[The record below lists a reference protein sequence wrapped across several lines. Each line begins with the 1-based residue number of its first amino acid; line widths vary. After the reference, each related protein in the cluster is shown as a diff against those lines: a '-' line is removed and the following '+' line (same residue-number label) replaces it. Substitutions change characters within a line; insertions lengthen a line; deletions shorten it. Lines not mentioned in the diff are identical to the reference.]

1 MTPNSASR
9 FASII
14 SFLSI
19 IPIPTTKHTEI
30 HKTAQNMYLFPVVGV
45 VIGLMAGLLVLGLH
59 HAIAEP
65 LLAGLAAAAFLLI
78 VTGLHHTDGLA
89 DMADGLM
96 TRGGGYRRRLD
107 AMKDKNTGTA
117 GVTAIVLCVAG
128 LVLALSVM
136 NGMNVIIVLCGMILA
151 ESLAKFSMVVMAMTG
166 RPATPNSTG
175 AIFAKAAKS
184 AKFKA
189 AAVAIMAIIIIILMI
204 IVPIV
209 VSIMIPV
216 YYFADIE
223 QPGQVY
229 FISFMTLAVMT
240 ASSVVIPLILAAI
253 SRRSFGGITGDVF
266 GASNE
271 ITRIVALGVLVTI

>member
-1 MTPNSASR
+1 MADPNPASR

-19 IPIPTTKHTEI
+19 IPIPTTKHAEI

-45 VIGLMAGLLVLGLH
+45 IIGLMAGLLVLGLH
-59 HAIAEP
+59 HVIYEP

-78 VTGLHHTDGLA
+78 ITGLHHTDGLA

-96 TRGGGYRRRLD
+96 ARGGGYKRRLD

-151 ESLAKFSMVVMAMTG
+151 EALAKFSMVVLAMTG

-209 VSIMIPV
+209 VAIIIPV

-223 QPGQVY
+223 LGQVH

-271 ITRIVALGVLVTI
+271 ITRIVALGVLVSV